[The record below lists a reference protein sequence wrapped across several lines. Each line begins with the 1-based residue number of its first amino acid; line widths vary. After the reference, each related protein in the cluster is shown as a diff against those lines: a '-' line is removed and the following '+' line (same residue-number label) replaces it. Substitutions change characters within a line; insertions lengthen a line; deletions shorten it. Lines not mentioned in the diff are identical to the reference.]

1 MVREL
6 ASAFSPTGPVLI
18 LSTRFDVATDSV
30 VAQLATIGTEAVRV
44 NTEDFPFDTRISIDL
59 PAGAVDGEFA
69 LHDIRTDGACRPR
82 SVWMRRLRL
91 PPLLDGMEQGAY
103 EFAAREARSALLG
116 MGFISGAP
124 TMNPTAEGWA
134 AENKVYQLSVASDVG
149 LDVPPTVIT
158 NSPDRVR
165 RAFNDYQ
172 GQMVVKAVRSGY
184 AELDRGPVAVYT
196 RQVLDEHL
204 ASIESVRLAPSIYQ
218 PLLRK
223 RTDVRVT
230 IVGDRLWAAE
240 IHSQSDPHAAID
252 WRRTERPDLLHTV
265 LALPEGVSR
274 GLMALMRR
282 LGLVFGAIDL
292 VRTPEDRFVF
302 LEVNPSGQ
310 WLWLES
316 SLEFPISRS
325 IADWLTRPGVAGL
338 NR

>member
-1 MVREL
+1 M
-6 ASAFSPTGPVLI
+6 AHDSSTAFSPTGPVLI
-18 LSTRFDVATDSV
+18 LSTRFDVATDAV
-30 VAQLATIGTEAVRV
+30 VAQLAMIGTDVVRV
-44 NTEDFPFDTRISIDL
+44 NTEDFPFETQISIDL
-59 PAGAVDGEFA
+59 PDGAVDGEFS
-69 LHDIRTDGACRPR
+69 LHDIRTNGAFRPS
-82 SVWMRRLRL
+82 SVWLRRLRL

-116 MGFISGAP
+116 LGFVSGAP

-134 AENKVYQLSVASDVG
+134 AENKVYQLSVARDVG

-165 RAFNDYQ
+165 RAFSDYQ

-218 PLLRK
+218 PLLKK

-230 IVGDRLWAAE
+230 IVGNRLWAAE

-252 WRRTERPDLLHTV
+252 WRRTERPDLLHTA
-265 LALPEGVSR
+265 LALPEGVCR
-274 GLMALMRR
+274 GLMVLMKR

-292 VRTPEDRFVF
+292 VRTPENRFVF

-325 IADWLTRPGVAGL
+325 IAEWLTQPGMAGVD
-338 NR
+338 R